1 MRKVL
6 TLVLVATASLVAAS
20 CDQGS
25 PAKGPPVPGAAFK
38 HATTADVS
46 GYYMP
51 LSEARVGDWA
61 LDHLFLGQT
70 SEFSA
75 WEAGQRSEIF
85 APVMLQF
92 DNLASPMVQTE
103 LGEARS
109 ITSRVLPS
117 FYSVSDARV
126 QFEGRSPELGRV
138 SFDGRMDPGALATA
152 RRNLGDEGAVVV
164 GDLIVGGRTVRGVRL
179 RWWAGD

>member
-1 MRKVL
+1 MRRLLIAAVI
-6 TLVLVATASLVAAS
+6 TLGAFTAS

-51 LSEARVGDWA
+51 LSEVRVGDWA

-70 SEFSA
+70 SDFAA
-75 WEAGQRSEIF
+75 WEDGQRSETF

-109 ITSRVLPS
+109 VTSRVLPS

-126 QFEGRSPELGRV
+126 QFEGRSAELGRV